1 MIEVSYEL
9 ESTIDRIKKSEKMKG
24 IRMNRDSLH
33 NRIRAA
39 VNRLSCGNTAHSKN
53 ADYIQLAIK
62 SLELWDDILKKLEKK
77 KEIASDWGEYDESV
91 TIGEIL
97 LMIEKELEELEK

>member
-1 MIEVSYEL
+1 MSRE
-9 ESTIDRIKKSEKMKG
+9 
-24 IRMNRDSLH
+24 NLH
-33 NRIRAA
+33 IRIRAA

-62 SLELWDDILKKLEKK
+62 SLELWDDIIKKLERR
-77 KEIASDWGEYDESV
+77 KEVASDWGEYDESV

-97 LMIEKELEELEK
+97 IMIEKELEELDK